1 MPDREV
7 EMKAVKVFN
16 NNVIATVMEDGRE
29 AVIVGSGIGFNKRPG
44 NLVDES
50 KAEKI
55 YYVQNRLQTRFL
67 QLLENTTSEAL
78 QAAEDILD
86 YAVKQGMALNNQ
98 VIVSLTDHISFA
110 LERMEQGVLL
120 PNLML
125 SEIKMLYPRE
135 FAAGKWAIRH
145 IRELCAIQLPE
156 DEAGYIALQLAN
168 ASMDENV
175 AYDILKFVKGAT
187 DVIKETYGLTLEGE
201 QLETMRLTTH
211 LKFLAQR
218 ILKQGQWQDE
228 DMEDIYDLLLG
239 RHPKNRE
246 CIERLT
252 VYTESTFHYRL
263 NRQEIIYLLVHLTKI
278 IK

>member
-1 MPDREV
+1 MEV

-29 AVIVGSGIGFNKRPG
+29 SVVVGPGIGFGKRPG

-50 KAEKI
+50 KIEKI

-67 QLLENTTSEAL
+67 QLLEDATAETL
-78 QAAEDILD
+78 QAAEDILS
-86 YAVKQGMALNNQ
+86 YAMKQGMLLNNK

-110 LERMEQGVLL
+110 LERNEQGICL

-125 SEIKMLYPRE
+125 SEIRMLYPKE
-135 FAAGKWAIRH
+135 YEVGKWALKH
-145 IRELCAIQLPE
+145 IRKVCGVQLPG

-187 DVIKETYGLTLEGE
+187 DIIKENYGLSLEE
-201 QLETMRLTTH
+201 DQLETMRLTTH

-218 ILKQGQWQDE
+218 ILKNGQWKDE
-228 DMEDIYDLLLG
+228 DMGDLYELLYHK
-239 RHPKNRE
+239 HPKNKACVE
-246 CIERLT
+246 KLTEYIED
-252 VYTESTFHYRL
+252 TFHYKL

-278 IK
+278 I